1 MIAIDFKELL
11 SSLCGLGHHQR
22 NLAKAALN
30 QQTDLPEVLEVVE
43 TCFELKPS
51 CPHCA
56 GIRLS
61 RYGFASGLQH
71 YRCQSCRK
79 TFNALTGTPLA
90 RLRHKPKWLVYLAA
104 VAESKTVRRSAAEA
118 GVHRNTSFRW
128 RHRFLATISLD
139 RPDVLEGI
147 TEADETYL
155 LESDKGKR
163 GLSRKPRKR
172 GGSAQ
177 QRGISGEQVC
187 ILVARDRS
195 GHTLDFVTGNGPLT
209 KTRLADAL
217 GPVLATDALL
227 VSDGNP
233 TYRAFCRAEGI
244 SHEAVNL
251 SQGQRVNGAFHVQN
265 VNAYHSRFK
274 RWLDRFHGVATVYLP
289 HYLGWRRVFE
299 QHPNPSPQ
307 WLLNAALGDFQQLTV
322 T

>member
-1 MIAIDFKELL
+1 MIADDFKELL
-11 SSLCGLGHHQR
+11 SSLRGLGHHQR
-22 NLAKAALN
+22 NLAKAALDR
-30 QQTDLPEVLEVVE
+30 QTDLPEVLERVE
-43 TCFELKPS
+43 ARFESKS
-51 CPHCA
+51 VCPHCA

-61 RYGFASGLQH
+61 RYGSASGLQR

-90 RLRHKPKWLVYLAA
+90 RLRHKSKWLGYLAA
-104 VAESKTVRRSAAEA
+104 LAESKTVRQSAAEA

-128 RHRFLATISLD
+128 RHRFLSGVSLD
-139 RPDVLEGI
+139 RPGALEGI

-163 GLSRKPRKR
+163 NLNRKPRKR
-172 GGSAQ
+172 GGSAR
-177 QRGISGEQVC
+177 QRGISNELVC

-195 GHTLDFVTGNGPLT
+195 GHTLDFVTGNGQLT
-209 KTRLADAL
+209 KTRLSEAL
-217 GPVLATDALL
+217 KPVLATDALL

-233 TYRAFCRAEGI
+233 TYKAFCRAEGI

-251 SQGQRVNGAFHVQN
+251 SQGQRVKGAYHVQN

-274 RWLDRFHGVATVYLP
+274 QWLDRFHGVATRYLP
-289 HYLGWRRVFE
+289 HYLGWRRAFE
-299 QHPNPSPQ
+299 QHRTPSPQ
-307 WLLNAALGDFQQLTV
+307 WLLNAALGNFQQLTV